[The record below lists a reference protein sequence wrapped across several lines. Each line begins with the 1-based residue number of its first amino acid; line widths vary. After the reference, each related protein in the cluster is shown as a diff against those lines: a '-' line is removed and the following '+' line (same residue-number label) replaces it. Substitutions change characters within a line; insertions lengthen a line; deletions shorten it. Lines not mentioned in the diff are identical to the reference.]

1 LADYRDR
8 TDAFLRAGYRV
19 AALSVDEPQRTEHL
33 RRALSVSFPIWCDVE
48 RQVVRDWDLFNPRE
62 KGGIAV
68 PATFVLDGE
77 RRVRLSSIED
87 VRHRADADEVLACVR
102 TQATQVAKRTLR
114 PAMLRVRNPQ
124 LALKDVDFGSF
135 LLLVLWRIA
144 FLAHG
149 LSAHLDAMSVVHQTV
164 EDAVSDGGIADLLV
178 PARDWQLGSKDGG
191 PVSFR

>member
-1 LADYRDR
+1 MADYRDC

-33 RRALSVSFPIWCDVE
+33 RRTLSVSFPIWCDVE

-87 VRHRADADEVLACVR
+87 VRHRAGADEVLACVR
-102 TQATQVAKRTLR
+102 TQATQVAQRTLR
-114 PAMLRVRNPQ
+114 PAMLRALRNM
-124 LALKDVDFGSF
+124 FRYG
-135 LLLVLWRIA
+135 LVSPR
-144 FLAHG
+144 
-149 LSAHLDAMSVVHQTV
+149 
-164 EDAVSDGGIADLLV
+164 
-178 PARDWQLGSKDGG
+178 K
-191 PVSFR
+191 